1 MNQDT
6 IQNIADG
13 MCKRLAENAVP
24 DEEPCPN
31 RIPWT
36 MESIEPMGLPLSAC
50 IEQGGYTKAV
60 AGPDFERVIN
70 ACIAM
75 IQGRIRGLVIWGPT
89 GRGKTCAAN
98 AIAPGLLTREFK
110 GLSEYSPPT
119 LVPPVRV
126 DCYAVASLTPDK
138 IEEISNARG
147 GNYWIEDAGVEPQ
160 VNNYGTRSDV
170 IRNCI
175 AAIAEKPSIKFIV
188 TTNLDM
194 AGLAKRYDE
203 RTVSRLCD
211 SVGWLQLTG
220 VDRRIENI
228 VTF

>member
-1 MNQDT
+1 MDQDT

-13 MCKRLAENAVP
+13 MCKRLSENAVP
-24 DEEPCPN
+24 DETPQDKPVWHV
-31 RIPWT
+31 PWDSHDLRRKV
-36 MESIEPMGLPLSAC
+36 EA
-50 IEQGGYTKAV
+50 GGYTSLV
-60 AGPDFERVIN
+60 AGPDFDRVLR
-70 ACIAM
+70 ACDAM
-75 IQGRIRGLVIWGPT
+75 IHGNVRGLVIWGPT

-110 GLSEYSPPT
+110 GLSEFSPPT

-126 DCYAVASLTPDK
+126 DCYAVASLSPDK

-175 AAIAEKPSIKFIV
+175 AAIAEKPSVKFIV

-194 AGLAKRYDE
+194 QGLAKRYDE
-203 RTVSRLCD
+203 RTVSRLCN

>member
-1 MNQDT
+1 MNPDT

-13 MCKRLAENAVP
+13 MCKRLEAYAVP
-24 DEEPCPN
+24 VGDEAQDAF
-31 RIPWT
+31 RVPWT
-36 MESIEPMGLPLSAC
+36 KSTDTYRAI
-50 IEQGGYTKAV
+50 QHGGYEENI
-60 AGPDFERVIN
+60 AGPDFNRLRS
-70 ACIAM
+70 ACHAM
-75 IQGRIRGLVIWGPT
+75 IEGRSRGLVIWGPT

-126 DCYAVASLTPDK
+126 DCYAVASLSPDR

-175 AAIAEKPSIKFIV
+175 AAIAEKPSVKFIV

>member
-1 MNQDT
+1 MDQDT

-24 DEEPCPN
+24 DESRDIEEH
-31 RIPWT
+31 IPWRKDDN
-36 MESIEPMGLPLSAC
+36 IGFFV
-50 IEQGGYTKAV
+50 EQGGYTRPV
-60 AGPDFERVIN
+60 AGPDFLRVLN
-70 ACIAM
+70 ACHAM
-75 IQGRIRGLVIWGPT
+75 VEGRIRGLVIWGQT

-126 DCYAVASLTPDK
+126 DCYAVASLSPDR

-175 AAIAEKPSIKFIV
+175 AAITEKPSVKFIV

-194 AGLAKRYDE
+194 AGLAQRYDE

>member
-24 DEEPCPN
+24 DETPQEHIAP
-31 RIPWT
+31 PWT
-36 MESIEPMGLPLSAC
+36 TPCALPISHAIER
-50 IEQGGYTKAV
+50 GGYTSKI
-60 AGPDFERVIN
+60 AGPDFDRVLN

-75 IQGRIRGLVIWGPT
+75 IEGRIRGLVIWGPT

-126 DCYAVASLTPDK
+126 DCYAVASLSPDR

-175 AAIAEKPSIKFIV
+175 AAIAEKPQIKFIV

>member
-1 MNQDT
+1 MDQDT

-13 MCKRLAENAVP
+13 MCKRLAENSAP
-24 DEEPCPN
+24 DIEPLTN
-31 RIPWT
+31 RIPWHK
-36 MESIEPMGLPLSAC
+36 GDC
-50 IEQGGYTKAV
+50 IVELVDRGGYTQPV
-60 AGPDFERVIN
+60 AGPDFLRVVN
-70 ACIAM
+70 ACHAM
-75 IQGRIRGLVIWGPT
+75 IEGRIRGLVIWGPT

-98 AIAPGLLTREFK
+98 AIAPGLLTREFN

-126 DCYAVASLTPDK
+126 DCYAVASLSPDR

-175 AAIAEKPSIKFIV
+175 AAIAERPSVKFIV

-194 AGLAKRYDE
+194 QGLAKRYDE

-220 VDRRIENI
+220 VDRRIDNI

>member
-1 MNQDT
+1 MDPDT
-6 IQNIADG
+6 VQNIADG
-13 MCKRLAENAVP
+13 MCKRLEAYAVP
-24 DEEPCPN
+24 VHDEAQDAFKV
-31 RIPWT
+31 PWT
-36 MESIEPMGLPLSAC
+36 KDTDTFRAI
-50 IEQGGYTKAV
+50 QRGGYEEDI
-60 AGPDFERVIN
+60 AGPDFNRLRT
-70 ACIAM
+70 ACNAM
-75 IQGRIRGLVIWGPT
+75 IEGRIRGLVIWGPT

-110 GLSEYSPPT
+110 SMSEFAPPT

-126 DCYAVASLTPDK
+126 DCYAIPTMTHEKL
-138 IEEISNARG
+138 EQISTAMG

-175 AAIAEKPSIKFIV
+175 AAIAEKPQIKFIV